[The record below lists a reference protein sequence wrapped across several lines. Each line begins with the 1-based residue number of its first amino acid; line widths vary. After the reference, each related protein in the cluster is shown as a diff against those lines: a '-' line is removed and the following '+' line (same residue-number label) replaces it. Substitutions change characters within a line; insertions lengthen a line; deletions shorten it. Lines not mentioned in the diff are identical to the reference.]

1 MQYYNTT
8 MSDGTVSSSVDGKL
22 ANCYSSEFHRS
33 VSAVYPWLDSVMC
46 NVVPP
51 TAKARSELW

>member
-1 MQYYNTT
+1 
-8 MSDGTVSSSVDGKL
+8 VSISVVGKL
-22 ANCYSSEFHRS
+22 ADCYSSEFHRS
-33 VSAVYPWLDSVMC
+33 AGAVYPWLDSVMC

>member
-1 MQYYNTT
+1 
-8 MSDGTVSSSVDGKL
+8 MSDATVRARSL
-22 ANCYSSEFHRS
+22 ASFLLQFRIPPLGG
-33 VSAVYPWLDSVMC
+33 AIYPWLGSVTC